1 MIREMVRIAV
11 WGLASDKVRLVETLH
26 ELGVIHLLQPV
37 AEPLSSELAGTFK
50 RVSAKLLGLVE
61 ALEWNGWATLTDDDL
76 ESARRSMPL
85 SDVSVIEELQRNLD
99 EFSERLTRLQQE
111 RGEINQELQSLRRA
125 LRIAHHLDVFWRE
138 GKEEGL
144 EVQFWWIYRENQD
157 EMLHQLRSRLSERKP
172 GEKIVA
178 FRHHEV
184 RLDENDVVLAVSI
197 SPEFAGV
204 AEEVFKKGNAVFWK
218 PP

>member
-157 EMLHQLRSRLSERKP
+157 EMLHQ
-172 GEKIVA
+172 
-178 FRHHEV
+178 
-184 RLDENDVVLAVSI
+184 
-197 SPEFAGV
+197 
-204 AEEVFKKGNAVFWK
+204 
-218 PP
+218 